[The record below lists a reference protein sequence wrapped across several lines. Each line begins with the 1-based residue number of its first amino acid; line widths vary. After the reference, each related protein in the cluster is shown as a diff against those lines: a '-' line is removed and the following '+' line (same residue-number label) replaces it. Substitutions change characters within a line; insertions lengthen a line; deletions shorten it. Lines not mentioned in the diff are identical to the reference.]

1 MVKGLVQ
8 STHLRHI
15 KAIAWLH
22 SSTLYPRYGLGM
34 TSFGVASLTEV
45 MRSNLAEPL

>member
-34 TSFGVASLTEV
+34 TSLGMSLTEV
-45 MRSNLAEPL
+45 MRSNLTELL